1 MISEKLIESF
11 TDFAKSKN
19 IDKPAVIRII
29 EDVLKTMIKKKFNTD
44 NNFDIIINLDKN
56 DLQICKFKE
65 IVDDNS
71 EDIWDDNKMSL
82 SEARKIEP
90 DFEIGEQLTEEINLE
105 DFGRR
110 EINSAKQILIFKIKD
125 LEKNSLYHKYSKL
138 LGEMI
143 TVEVHQVL
151 NKQIILLDDEKN
163 ELILPK
169 LQQIPKDHFKKG
181 DYIRCVIHKV
191 DLKNNILKII
201 LSRTSSIFLERLL
214 ESEVPEI
221 FDGLISIKKIV
232 RDPGKRAKVSVESY
246 DDRIDPV
253 GACVGV
259 RGVRIHSIV
268 RELQNENID
277 IINYT
282 NNLDLYISRAISP
295 AKISNI
301 KKGSDRI
308 IIYLK
313 SDQVSLAIGKSGQN
327 IRLASRIVE
336 KPIDIYRELDSREE
350 DVNIEEFV
358 DEIDQWIID
367 ELKILGFDTAKSILS
382 ISKEDFETRVDLEKE
397 TIEEIYK
404 ILQKEFE

>member
-151 NKQIILLDDEKN
+151 SKQIILLDDEKN

-181 DYIRCVIHKV
+181 DYISNR
-191 DLKNNILKII
+191 ILK
-201 LSRTSSIFLERLL
+201 
-214 ESEVPEI
+214 
-221 FDGLISIKKIV
+221 
-232 RDPGKRAKVSVESY
+232 
-246 DDRIDPV
+246 
-253 GACVGV
+253 
-259 RGVRIHSIV
+259 
-268 RELQNENID
+268 
-277 IINYT
+277 
-282 NNLDLYISRAISP
+282 
-295 AKISNI
+295 
-301 KKGSDRI
+301 
-308 IIYLK
+308 YLK
-313 SDQVSLAIGKSGQN
+313 A
-327 IRLASRIVE
+327 
-336 KPIDIYRELDSREE
+336 
-350 DVNIEEFV
+350 
-358 DEIDQWIID
+358 
-367 ELKILGFDTAKSILS
+367 
-382 ISKEDFETRVDLEKE
+382 
-397 TIEEIYK
+397 
-404 ILQKEFE
+404 